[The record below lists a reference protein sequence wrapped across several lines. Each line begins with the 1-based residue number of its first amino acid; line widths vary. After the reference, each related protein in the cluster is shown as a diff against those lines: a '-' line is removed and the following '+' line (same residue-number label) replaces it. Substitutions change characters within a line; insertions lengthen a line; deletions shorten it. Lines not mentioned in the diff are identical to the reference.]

1 MPIMDYTKLRISLAM
16 LLATVMFGTI
26 GYVFYEGMP
35 VFEAFYM
42 TLITISTVGFSEIKP
57 LSEAGRWIT
66 IVIIIL
72 GISLLSYTLGQ
83 VVSILVEGELRKIL
97 GRRKLEKHI
106 AALKDHYIVCGYG
119 RTGTVVANELQ
130 AAGIPLVV
138 IEKDEKLVENLGR
151 QGILYLQRNATSDDA
166 LLAAGLERAAGLVTT
181 VNSDAD
187 SVFII
192 LSAKGIRPDI
202 FILARASDKSNESKL
217 LRAGAGRVVCPHQL
231 GGELMAEIIYKP
243 TVVDF
248 LNYAMGNNDMGLRLE
263 EAPVGEESPIHGKT
277 LVESGLRKN
286 YGVIIIAIKRQNGE
300 MVFNPG
306 AGEVFYARDV
316 IVVLG
321 ESTKLKEMRKEIC

>member
-1 MPIMDYTKLRISLAM
+1 MNSTRLHIAVTL
-16 LLATVMFGTI
+16 LLATIFLGTS
-26 GYVFYEGMP
+26 GYVIYEGMP

-42 TLITISTVGFSEIKP
+42 TLITISTVGFSEVKP
-57 LSEAGRWIT
+57 LSDAGRWLT
-66 IVIIIL
+66 IVIIIT

-83 VVSILVEGELRKIL
+83 IASIVIEGELRKIL
-97 GRRKLEKHI
+97 GRRKLEKQI

-119 RTGTVVANELQ
+119 RTGTVVVSELQ

-138 IEKDEKLVENLGR
+138 IEHDDSLVEELSKR
-151 QGILYLQRNATSDDA
+151 GILYIHKNATNDEA
-166 LLAAGLERAAGLVTT
+166 LLEAGLERAAGLVTT

-187 SVFII
+187 SVFIS

-202 FILARASDKSNESKL
+202 FILARASNKSNENKL
-217 LRAGAGRVVCPHQL
+217 IRAGASRVVCPHQL
-231 GGELMAEIIYKP
+231 GGELMAEIIHKP

-248 LNYAMGNNDMGLRLE
+248 LNYALGNNDMDLQLE
-263 EAPVGEESPIHGKT
+263 EAPVGEDSPVHGKT

-306 AGEVFYARDV
+306 ANEVFYARDV

-321 ESTKLKEMRKEIC
+321 KSSKLKEMREEIC